1 MAKIIQL
8 SLDFAEVCTPAPSA
22 PRCPIDSVISDT
34 CADYDA
40 AALRQ
45 GIDLVPHGPCKS
57 CPLRGLCDPDD
68 CGMLGFHIDSSKAEQ
83 GSWDCYFERQ
93 RARVHSWLESHPL
106 TL

>member
-8 SLDFAEVCTPAPSA
+8 SLDFAGVCTPAPSA
-22 PRCPIDSVISDT
+22 PRCPVDSVISDT

-45 GIDLVPHGPCKS
+45 GLDLVPHGPCKS

-68 CGMLGFHIDSSKAEQ
+68 CGMLGFHIDSSKANQ
-83 GSWDCYFERQ
+83 GSWDSYFERQ
-93 RARVHSWLESHPL
+93 RAHVHSWLESHPL